1 MNASDRKDF
10 AELLASAMAFYRQDL
25 STFALS
31 VWWEA
36 CQGFSMEQLRKAL
49 TQHAMDPERGQFAP
63 KPADLVRLLHGT
75 QTDRSLVAWGH
86 VLAAISRCGMYG
98 SPDFQDQATVAAII
112 DIGGWPAV
120 CQTDIDEL
128 PHLQRRFCNSHR
140 TYSSRPESME
150 PTRLVGLHEQTN
162 SLRGVLTGKERVQI
176 GVRRDEAEETPLQI
190 MQQAMKRRATA

>member
-1 MNASDRKDF
+1 MQANDKPDF
-10 AELLASAMAFYRQDL
+10 VALLTEALGFYRQDL

-36 CQGFSMEQLRKAL
+36 CKGYSLEQVRKAM
-49 TQHAMDPERGQFAP
+49 TAHAMDPERGHFAP
-63 KPADLVRLLHGT
+63 KPADIVKALHGT
-75 QTDRSLVAWGH
+75 QTDRSLVAWGV
-86 VLAAISRCGMYG
+86 VLSAISRCGMYA
-98 SPDFQDQATVAAII
+98 SPDFQDPATVAAII

-150 PTRLVGLHEQTN
+150 PTRLVGLHEQSN
-162 SLRGVLTGKERVQI
+162 SLRGVLTGNERVQI
-176 GVRRDEAEETPLQI
+176 GQRPPELLARVKQAVRTV
-190 MQQAMKRRATA
+190 